1 MIQLVRSGDVIPHIR
16 SVVVPAEKPKMPTV
30 AYKWNDT
37 HVDIL
42 LEDIDSDLTVLEKNI
57 AGFFKG
63 LEVDGL
69 SSGNVSRLIGAGYDS
84 VPKILAMKEADF
96 LKVPGF
102 KAAMAS
108 KLYNGIQEK
117 VAGASLTKIMSASN
131 VFGRGFSDS
140 KIELI
145 LREYPDVLVE
155 RDSKKLAGVKG
166 MASKTA
172 EAFVSKIPAFLEFL
186 KDCGLTEKLVSS
198 SSTEKANAVAVDES
212 HPLFGKSIVMTGF
225 RDKKIIDELPKF
237 GAKLGS
243 SVSKNTFVVLVKD
256 KDETTGKV
264 AEAKKLGVAIMT
276 PEEFTGKYLV

>member
-1 MIQLVRSGDVIPHIR
+1 
-16 SVVVPAEKPKMPTV
+16 
-30 AYKWNDT
+30 
-37 HVDIL
+37 
-42 LEDIDSDLTVLEKNI
+42 
-57 AGFFKG
+57 
-63 LEVDGL
+63 L
-69 SSGNVSRLIGAGYDS
+69 SSGNVSRLVGAGYDS
-84 VPKILAMKEADF
+84 VPKILDMKEADF

-140 KIELI
+140 KIEMI

-186 KDCGLTEKLVSS
+186 EDCGLSSKLVSLS
-198 SSTEKANAVAVDES
+198 SSTEKANAIAVDES
-212 HPLFGKSIVMTGF
+212 HPLFGRSIVMTGF
-225 RDKKIIDELPKF
+225 RDKKIIEELPKF

-243 SVSKNTFVVLVKD
+243 SVSKNTFVVVVKD
-256 KDETTGKV
+256 KDEATGKV
-264 AEAKKLGVAIMT
+264 AEAKKLGVPIMT
-276 PEEFTGKYLV
+276 PEEFTGKYLA